1 MNELLIVLLSVAI
14 FGAIPLI
21 FVGYL
26 VGVKQKRQ
34 LINGVD
40 IESLSDPEGFARLLG
55 HSISATGVGMLII
68 GVLLYLNIVGFI
80 GFTIALL
87 FVSFLPLPCFF
98 YAKQK
103 YA

>member
-1 MNELLIVLLSVAI
+1 MNELLIITLSVAI

-26 VGVKQKRQ
+26 VGVKQKRH

-40 IESLSDPEGFARLLG
+40 IEALSDPEGFTRFLG

-68 GVLLYLNIVGFI
+68 GVLLYLNIVGII

-87 FVSFLPLPCFF
+87 LISFLPLPCFF